1 MFQKYRRKIVPSA
14 RTRSFY
20 TLEIRGQTPFEC
32 LELLKLPISHFHWH
46 GYGLFLLKITSMRVP
61 FLHALGRLHSALA
74 LGFALITAIPSFAAQ
89 PDRTAKATLH
99 DVRLYLDGAVLT
111 QSFSVALPAGNSTVE
126 VTGLAQQVD
135 EQSIQLRTRSSLKV
149 NGYRVEVRNTDWNA
163 VSELKIWRD
172 SLAYWKS
179 VDEQA
184 RGQQAIIQLEKE
196 AFLRSTQQTAYSEA
210 NQKFW
215 AQSAAEWVRRTSLAQ
230 KNLDLAQ
237 RGTQRVNQKYQE
249 EMNKHAAQESVLV
262 LEVSAEAP
270 VATALFS
277 LETSTPLASWSP
289 RYEVR
294 MDDAA
299 SGRLDLIS
307 KATITQETGLDWKKV
322 SLVLGSNRPRGGLS
336 TPVLQPWWVGPQ
348 AAKFEAVA
356 VRGGRAAP
364 AIMAVESAIELDEIG
379 NSRYKLAS
387 FDDAE
392 RSESLVGY
400 SLTLPGTYSFTHQE
414 SREIS
419 LETQGLRADL
429 SRYTAPRL
437 DLRVFLIARLPGWD
451 TLVQLDG
458 PANLYLENN
467 LVGNTY
473 LTFQGAADTLDL
485 AMGADP
491 RTSVEWKPT
500 VTTDNKGGKVER
512 SYSYALKIN
521 TLHSKPVEVVV
532 EDRTPMPRAEEVS
545 LIQTEWGGGKRNAE
559 SGILTWKTTVGKDK
573 PWSTVYR
580 YVLRYPRNANVGPL

>member
-1 MFQKYRRKIVPSA
+1 MKNFFETGGNQ
-14 RTRSFY
+14 RSFVWAAVALVGL
-20 TLEIRGQTPFEC
+20 TLG
-32 LELLKLPISHFHWH
+32 
-46 GYGLFLLKITSMRVP
+46 
-61 FLHALGRLHSALA
+61 SAA
-74 LGFALITAIPSFAAQ
+74 QATAAQ

-126 VTGLAQQVD
+126 VTGLAQQLD
-135 EQSIQLRTRSSLKV
+135 EQSIQLRTRNAIKV
-149 NGYRVEVRNTDWNA
+149 NGYRVEIRSTDWNA
-163 VSELKIWRD
+163 VAELKIWRD
-172 SLAYWKS
+172 SLTYWKS
-179 VDEQA
+179 VEEQG
-184 RGQQAIIQLEKE
+184 RGQQAIIQLEKD
-196 AFLRSTQQTAYSEA
+196 AFLRSTQQTVYSEA

-215 AQSAAEWVRRTSLAQ
+215 AQSAAEWVRRSSLAQ
-230 KNLDLAQ
+230 KNLDQAQ

-249 EMNKHAAQESVLV
+249 EVNKHAAQESVLV
-262 LEVSAEAP
+262 LEVSADAP

-277 LETSTPLASWSP
+277 LETATSLASWSP

-299 SGRLDLIS
+299 SGRLDLLS
-307 KATITQETGLDWKKV
+307 KATITQETGLNWKKV
-322 SLVLGSNRPRGGLS
+322 AVVLGSNRPLGGMT

-348 AAKFEAVA
+348 AVKFETVS

-364 AIMAVESAIELDEIG
+364 AVMAVEDNAIELDAIG
-379 NSRYKLAS
+379 NSRYKLAR

-392 RSESLVGY
+392 RSDGLVGY
-400 SLTLPGTYSFTHQE
+400 SLTLPGTYSFAHQE

-419 LETQGLRADL
+419 LETQVLKADL

-437 DLRVFLIARLPGWD
+437 DLRVFLVARVPGWD
-451 TLVQLDG
+451 TLVLLDG
-458 PANLYLENN
+458 PANIYLENN

-473 LTFQGAADTLDL
+473 LAFQGATDTLDL

-512 SYSYALKIN
+512 SYIYTLKIN
-521 TLHSKPVEVVV
+521 TLHSKPIDVVV

-545 LIQTEWGGGKRNAE
+545 LLQTEWDGGKRNAE
-559 SGILTWKTTVGKDK
+559 TGILTWKTTVGKDK
-573 PWSTVYR
+573 PWSIAYR

>member
-1 MFQKYRRKIVPSA
+1 MKNFFETGGNQ
-14 RTRSFY
+14 RSFVWAAVALVGL
-20 TLEIRGQTPFEC
+20 TLG
-32 LELLKLPISHFHWH
+32 
-46 GYGLFLLKITSMRVP
+46 
-61 FLHALGRLHSALA
+61 SAA
-74 LGFALITAIPSFAAQ
+74 QATAAQ

-126 VTGLAQQVD
+126 VTGLAQQLD
-135 EQSIQLRTRSSLKV
+135 EQSIQLRTRNAIKV
-149 NGYRVEVRNTDWNA
+149 NGYRVEIRSTDWNS
-163 VSELKIWRD
+163 VPELKIWRD

-179 VDEQA
+179 VDEQG

-196 AFLRSTQQTAYSEA
+196 AFLRSTQQTVYSEA

-215 AQSAAEWVRRTSLAQ
+215 AQSAAEWVRRTLLAQ
-230 KNLDLAQ
+230 KNLDQAQ

-249 EMNKHAAQESVLV
+249 EVNKHAAQESVLV
-262 LEVSAEAP
+262 LEVSADAP

-277 LETSTPLASWSP
+277 LETATSLASWSP

-299 SGRLDLIS
+299 SGRLDLLS

-322 SLVLGSNRPRGGLS
+322 SVVLGSNRPLGGMT

-348 AAKFEAVA
+348 AVKYESVA
-356 VRGGRAAP
+356 VRGGRAAS
-364 AIMAVESAIELDEIG
+364 AVMAVENNLEIDATAG
-379 NSRYKLAS
+379 NSRFKLAN

-392 RSESLVGY
+392 RSDGLVGY
-400 SLTLPGTYSFTHQE
+400 SLTLPGTYSFVHQE

-419 LETQGLRADL
+419 LETQVLNADL

-437 DLRVFLIARLPGWD
+437 DLRVFLVARVPGWD
-451 TLVQLDG
+451 TLVLLDG
-458 PANLYLENN
+458 PAKIYLENN
-467 LVGNTY
+467 LVGNSY
-473 LTFQGAADTLDL
+473 LAFQGATDTLDL

-500 VTTDNKGGKVER
+500 VATDNKGGKVER
-512 SYSYALKIN
+512 SYSYTLKIS
-521 TLHSKPVEVVV
+521 TLHAKPIEVVV

-545 LIQTEWGGGKRNAE
+545 LLQTEWGGGKRNAE
-559 SGILTWKTTVGKDK
+559 TGILTWKTTVGKDK
-573 PWSTVYR
+573 PWSIAYR

>member
-1 MFQKYRRKIVPSA
+1 MKNFFETGGNQ
-14 RTRSFY
+14 RSFVW
-20 TLEIRGQTPFEC
+20 TAVA
-32 LELLKLPISHFHWH
+32 LL
-46 GYGLFLLKITSMRVP
+46 GLTV
-61 FLHALGRLHSALA
+61 GSATQA
-74 LGFALITAIPSFAAQ
+74 TAAQ

-126 VTGLAQQVD
+126 VTGLAQQLD
-135 EQSIQLRTRSSLKV
+135 EQSIQLRTRNAIKV
-149 NGYRVEVRNTDWNA
+149 NGYRVEIRSADWNS
-163 VSELKIWRD
+163 VPELKIWRD

-179 VDEQA
+179 VDEQG

-196 AFLRSTQQTAYSEA
+196 AFLRSTQQTVYTEA

-230 KNLDLAQ
+230 KNLDQAQ

-262 LEVSAEAP
+262 LEVSADAP

-277 LETSTPLASWSP
+277 LETATSLASWSP

-299 SGRLDLIS
+299 SGRMDLLS

-322 SLVLGSNRPRGGLS
+322 SVVLGSNRPLGGMT

-348 AAKFEAVA
+348 AVYYESVA

-364 AIMAVESAIELDEIG
+364 AVMAVEDNLEIDATAG
-379 NSRYKLAS
+379 NSRFKLAN

-392 RSESLVGY
+392 RSDGLVGY
-400 SLTLPGTYSFTHQE
+400 SLTLPGTYSFVHQE

-419 LETQGLRADL
+419 LETQVLNADL

-437 DLRVFLIARLPGWD
+437 DLRVFLVARVPGWD
-451 TLVQLDG
+451 TLVLLDG
-458 PANLYLENN
+458 PANIYLENN
-467 LVGNTY
+467 LVGNSY
-473 LTFQGAADTLDL
+473 LAFQGATDTLDL

-500 VTTDNKGGKVER
+500 VATDNKGGKVER
-512 SYSYALKIN
+512 SYSYTLKIN
-521 TLHSKPVEVVV
+521 TLHSKPIDVVV

-545 LIQTEWGGGKRNAE
+545 LLQTEWGGGKRNAE
-559 SGILTWKTTVGKDK
+559 TGILTWKTTVGKDK
-573 PWSTVYR
+573 PWSIAYR

>member
-1 MFQKYRRKIVPSA
+1 MKNFFETGGNQ
-14 RTRSFY
+14 RSFVW
-20 TLEIRGQTPFEC
+20 TAVALV
-32 LELLKLPISHFHWH
+32 
-46 GYGLFLLKITSMRVP
+46 GLTV
-61 FLHALGRLHSALA
+61 GSAA
-74 LGFALITAIPSFAAQ
+74 QATAAQ

-126 VTGLAQQVD
+126 VTGLAQQLD
-135 EQSIQLRTRSSLKV
+135 EQSIQLRTRNAIKV
-149 NGYRVEVRNTDWNA
+149 NGYRVEIRSTDWNS
-163 VSELKIWRD
+163 VPELKIWRD

-179 VDEQA
+179 VDEQG

-196 AFLRSTQQTAYSEA
+196 AFLRSTQQTVYTEA

-215 AQSAAEWVRRTSLAQ
+215 AQSAAEWVRRTLLAQ
-230 KNLDLAQ
+230 KNLDQAQ

-249 EMNKHAAQESVLV
+249 EVNKHAAQESVLV
-262 LEVSAEAP
+262 LEVSADAP

-277 LETSTPLASWSP
+277 LETATSLASWSP

-299 SGRLDLIS
+299 SGRLDLLS

-322 SLVLGSNRPRGGLS
+322 SVVLGSNRPLGGMT

-348 AAKFEAVA
+348 AVKYESVA
-356 VRGGRAAP
+356 VRGGRAAS
-364 AIMAVESAIELDEIG
+364 AVMAVENNLEIDATAG
-379 NSRYKLAS
+379 NSRFKLAN

-392 RSESLVGY
+392 RSDGLVGY
-400 SLTLPGTYSFTHQE
+400 SLTLPGTYSFVHQE

-419 LETQGLRADL
+419 LETQVLNADL

-437 DLRVFLIARLPGWD
+437 DLRVFLVARVPGWD
-451 TLVQLDG
+451 TLVLLDG
-458 PANLYLENN
+458 PANIYLENN
-467 LVGNTY
+467 LVGNSY
-473 LTFQGAADTLDL
+473 LAFQGATDTLDL

-500 VTTDNKGGKVER
+500 VATDNKGGKVER
-512 SYSYALKIN
+512 SYSYTLKIS
-521 TLHSKPVEVVV
+521 TLHAKPIEVVV

-545 LIQTEWGGGKRNAE
+545 LLQTEWGGGKRNAE
-559 SGILTWKTTVGKDK
+559 TGILTWKTTVGKDK
-573 PWSTVYR
+573 PWSIAYR

>member
-1 MFQKYRRKIVPSA
+1 MKNFFETGGNQ
-14 RTRSFY
+14 RSFVW
-20 TLEIRGQTPFEC
+20 TAVALV
-32 LELLKLPISHFHWH
+32 
-46 GYGLFLLKITSMRVP
+46 GLTV
-61 FLHALGRLHSALA
+61 GSAA
-74 LGFALITAIPSFAAQ
+74 QATAAQ

-126 VTGLAQQVD
+126 VTGLAQQLD
-135 EQSIQLRTRSSLKV
+135 EQSIQLRTRNAIKV
-149 NGYRVEVRNTDWNA
+149 NGYHVEVRSTNWNA
-163 VSELKIWRD
+163 IPELKIWRD

-179 VDEQA
+179 VDEQG

-196 AFLRSTQQTAYSEA
+196 AFLRSTQQTIYTEA

-215 AQSAAEWVRRTSLAQ
+215 AQSAAEWVRRSSLAQ
-230 KNLDLAQ
+230 KYLDQAQ

-249 EMNKHAAQESVLV
+249 EVNKHAAQESVLV

-277 LETSTPLASWSP
+277 LETATSLASWSP

-299 SGRLDLIS
+299 SGRLDLLS
-307 KATITQETGLDWKKV
+307 KATITQQTGLDWKKV
-322 SLVLGSNRPRGGLS
+322 AVVLGSNRPLGGMT
-336 TPVLQPWWVGPQ
+336 TPVLQPWWVGPR
-348 AAKFEAVA
+348 AVKFETVA

-364 AIMAVESAIELDEIG
+364 AAASRDVMAMDEEAG
-379 NSRYKLAS
+379 NSRFKLAN
-387 FDDAE
+387 FDDAV
-392 RSESLVGY
+392 RSDGLVGY
-400 SLTLPGTYSFTHQE
+400 SLTLPGTYSFAHQE

-419 LETQGLRADL
+419 LETQVLKADL

-437 DLRVFLIARLPGWD
+437 DLRVFLVARVPGWD
-451 TLVQLDG
+451 TLVLLDG
-458 PANLYLENN
+458 PANIYLENN

-473 LTFQGAADTLDL
+473 LAFQGASDTLDL

-491 RTSVEWKPT
+491 RTSAEWKPT

-512 SYSYALKIN
+512 SYSYTLKIN
-521 TLHSKPVEVVV
+521 TLHSKPIEVVV

-559 SGILTWKTTVGKDK
+559 TGIVTWKTTVGKDK
-573 PWSTVYR
+573 PWSTAYR

>member
-1 MFQKYRRKIVPSA
+1 MKNFFETGGNQ
-14 RTRSFY
+14 RSFVWAAVALVGL
-20 TLEIRGQTPFEC
+20 TLG
-32 LELLKLPISHFHWH
+32 
-46 GYGLFLLKITSMRVP
+46 
-61 FLHALGRLHSALA
+61 SAA
-74 LGFALITAIPSFAAQ
+74 QATAAQ

-126 VTGLAQQVD
+126 VTGLAQQLD
-135 EQSIQLRTRSSLKV
+135 EQSIQLRTRNAIKV
-149 NGYRVEVRNTDWNA
+149 NGYRVEIRSTDWNA
-163 VSELKIWRD
+163 VAELKIWRD
-172 SLAYWKS
+172 SLTYWKS
-179 VDEQA
+179 VEEQG
-184 RGQQAIIQLEKE
+184 RGQQAIIQLEKD
-196 AFLRSTQQTAYSEA
+196 AFLRSTQQTVYSEA

-215 AQSAAEWVRRTSLAQ
+215 AQSAAEWVRRSSLAQ
-230 KNLDLAQ
+230 KNLDQAQ

-249 EMNKHAAQESVLV
+249 EVNKHAAQESVLV
-262 LEVSAEAP
+262 LEVSADAP

-277 LETSTPLASWSP
+277 LETATSLASWSP

-299 SGRLDLIS
+299 SGRLDLLS
-307 KATITQETGLDWKKV
+307 KATITQETGLNWKKV
-322 SLVLGSNRPRGGLS
+322 AVVLGSNRPLGGMT

-348 AAKFEAVA
+348 AVKFETVS

-364 AIMAVESAIELDEIG
+364 AVMAVEDNAIELDAIG
-379 NSRYKLAS
+379 NSRYKLAR

-392 RSESLVGY
+392 RSDGLVGY
-400 SLTLPGTYSFTHQE
+400 SLTLPGTYSFAHQE

-419 LETQGLRADL
+419 LETQVLKADL

-437 DLRVFLIARLPGWD
+437 DLRVFLVARVPGWD
-451 TLVQLDG
+451 TLVLLDG
-458 PANLYLENN
+458 PANIYLENN

-473 LTFQGAADTLDL
+473 LAFQGATDTLDL

-512 SYSYALKIN
+512 SYIYTLKIN
-521 TLHSKPVEVVV
+521 TLHSKPIDVVV

-545 LIQTEWGGGKRNAE
+545 LLQTEWDGGKRNAE
-559 SGILTWKTTVGKDK
+559 TGILTWKTTVGKDK
-573 PWSTVYR
+573 PWSIAYR
-580 YVLRYPRNANVGPL
+580 YVLRDPRNANVGPL

>member
-1 MFQKYRRKIVPSA
+1 MKNFFETCGNQ
-14 RTRSFY
+14 RSFVW
-20 TLEIRGQTPFEC
+20 TAVALV
-32 LELLKLPISHFHWH
+32 
-46 GYGLFLLKITSMRVP
+46 GLTV
-61 FLHALGRLHSALA
+61 GSAA
-74 LGFALITAIPSFAAQ
+74 QATAAQ

-126 VTGLAQQVD
+126 VTGLAQQLD
-135 EQSIQLRTRSSLKV
+135 EQSIQLRTRNAIKV
-149 NGYRVEVRNTDWNA
+149 NGYRVEIRSTDWNS
-163 VSELKIWRD
+163 VPELKIWRD

-179 VDEQA
+179 VDEQG

-196 AFLRSTQQTAYSEA
+196 AFLRSTQQTVYSEA

-215 AQSAAEWVRRTSLAQ
+215 AQSAAEWVRRTLLAQ
-230 KNLDLAQ
+230 KNLDQAQ

-249 EMNKHAAQESVLV
+249 EVNKHAAQESVLV
-262 LEVSAEAP
+262 LEVSTDAP

-277 LETSTPLASWSP
+277 LETATSLASWSP

-299 SGRLDLIS
+299 SGRLDLLS

-322 SLVLGSNRPRGGLS
+322 SVVLGSNRPLGGMT

-348 AAKFEAVA
+348 AVKYESVA
-356 VRGGRAAP
+356 VRGGRAAS
-364 AIMAVESAIELDEIG
+364 AVMAVENNLEIDATAG
-379 NSRYKLAS
+379 NSRFKLAN

-392 RSESLVGY
+392 RSDGLVGY
-400 SLTLPGTYSFTHQE
+400 SLTLPGTYSFVHQE

-419 LETQGLRADL
+419 LETQVLNADL

-437 DLRVFLIARLPGWD
+437 DLRVFLVARVPGWD
-451 TLVQLDG
+451 TLVLLDG
-458 PANLYLENN
+458 PAKIYLENN
-467 LVGNTY
+467 LVGNSY
-473 LTFQGAADTLDL
+473 LAFQGATDTLDL

-500 VTTDNKGGKVER
+500 VATDNKGGKVER
-512 SYSYALKIN
+512 SYSYTLKIS
-521 TLHSKPVEVVV
+521 TLHAKPIEVVV

-545 LIQTEWGGGKRNAE
+545 LLQTEWGGGKRNAE
-559 SGILTWKTTVGKDK
+559 TGILTWKTTVGKDK
-573 PWSTVYR
+573 PWSIAYR

>member
-1 MFQKYRRKIVPSA
+1 MKNFFETGGNQ
-14 RTRSFY
+14 RSFVW
-20 TLEIRGQTPFEC
+20 TAVALV
-32 LELLKLPISHFHWH
+32 
-46 GYGLFLLKITSMRVP
+46 GLTV
-61 FLHALGRLHSALA
+61 GSAA
-74 LGFALITAIPSFAAQ
+74 QATAAQ

-126 VTGLAQQVD
+126 VTGLAQQLD
-135 EQSIQLRTRSSLKV
+135 EQSIQLRTRNAIKV
-149 NGYRVEVRNTDWNA
+149 NGYRVEIRSTDWNS
-163 VSELKIWRD
+163 VPELKIWRD

-179 VDEQA
+179 VDEQG

-196 AFLRSTQQTAYSEA
+196 AFLRSTQQTVYSEA

-215 AQSAAEWVRRTSLAQ
+215 AQSAAEWVRRTLLAQ
-230 KNLDLAQ
+230 KNLDQAQ

-249 EMNKHAAQESVLV
+249 EVNKHAAQESVLV
-262 LEVSAEAP
+262 LEVSADAP

-277 LETSTPLASWSP
+277 LETATSLASWSP

-299 SGRLDLIS
+299 SGRLDLLS

-322 SLVLGSNRPRGGLS
+322 SVVLGSNRPLGGMT

-348 AAKFEAVA
+348 AVKYESVA
-356 VRGGRAAP
+356 VRGGRAAS
-364 AIMAVESAIELDEIG
+364 AVMAVENNLEIDATAG
-379 NSRYKLAS
+379 NSRFKLAN

-392 RSESLVGY
+392 RSDGLVGY
-400 SLTLPGTYSFTHQE
+400 SLTLPGTYSFVHQE

-419 LETQGLRADL
+419 LETQVLNADL

-437 DLRVFLIARLPGWD
+437 DLRVFLVARVPGWD
-451 TLVQLDG
+451 TLVLLDG
-458 PANLYLENN
+458 PAKIYLENN
-467 LVGNTY
+467 LVGNSY
-473 LTFQGAADTLDL
+473 LAFQGATDTLDL

-500 VTTDNKGGKVER
+500 VATDNKGGKVER
-512 SYSYALKIN
+512 SYSYTLKIS
-521 TLHSKPVEVVV
+521 TLHAKPIEVVV

-545 LIQTEWGGGKRNAE
+545 LLQTEWGGGKRNAE
-559 SGILTWKTTVGKDK
+559 TGILTWKTTVGKDK
-573 PWSTVYR
+573 PWSIAYR

>member
-1 MFQKYRRKIVPSA
+1 MKNFFETGGNQ
-14 RTRSFY
+14 RSFVW
-20 TLEIRGQTPFEC
+20 TAVALV
-32 LELLKLPISHFHWH
+32 
-46 GYGLFLLKITSMRVP
+46 GLTV
-61 FLHALGRLHSALA
+61 GSAA
-74 LGFALITAIPSFAAQ
+74 QATAAQ

-126 VTGLAQQVD
+126 VTGLAQQLD
-135 EQSIQLRTRSSLKV
+135 EHSIQLRTRNAIKV
-149 NGYRVEVRNTDWNA
+149 NGYRVEIRSTDWNS
-163 VSELKIWRD
+163 VPELKIWRD

-179 VDEQA
+179 VEEQG

-196 AFLRSTQQTAYSEA
+196 AFLRSTQQTVYSEA

-215 AQSAAEWVRRTSLAQ
+215 AQSAAEWVRRTLLAQ
-230 KNLDLAQ
+230 KNLDQAQ

-249 EMNKHAAQESVLV
+249 EVNKHAAQESVLV
-262 LEVSAEAP
+262 LEVSTDAP

-277 LETSTPLASWSP
+277 LETATSLASWSP

-299 SGRLDLIS
+299 SGRMDLLS

-322 SLVLGSNRPRGGLS
+322 SVVLGSNRPLGGMT

-348 AAKFEAVA
+348 AVKYESVA
-356 VRGGRAAP
+356 VRGGRAAS
-364 AIMAVESAIELDEIG
+364 AVMAVEDNLEIDAIAG
-379 NSRYKLAS
+379 NSRFKLAN

-392 RSESLVGY
+392 RSDGLVGY
-400 SLTLPGTYSFTHQE
+400 SLTLPGTYSFVHQE

-419 LETQGLRADL
+419 LETQVLKADL

-437 DLRVFLIARLPGWD
+437 DLRVFLVARVPGWD
-451 TLVQLDG
+451 TLVLLDG
-458 PANLYLENN
+458 PANIYLENN
-467 LVGNTY
+467 LVGNSY
-473 LTFQGAADTLDL
+473 LAFQGATDTLDL

-512 SYSYALKIN
+512 SYSYTLKIN
-521 TLHSKPVEVVV
+521 TLHSKPIDVVV

-545 LIQTEWGGGKRNAE
+545 LLQTEWGGGKRNAE
-559 SGILTWKTTVGKDK
+559 TGILTWKTTVGKDK
-573 PWSTVYR
+573 PWSTAYR

>member
-1 MFQKYRRKIVPSA
+1 MKNFFETCGNQ
-14 RTRSFY
+14 RSFVW
-20 TLEIRGQTPFEC
+20 TAVALV
-32 LELLKLPISHFHWH
+32 
-46 GYGLFLLKITSMRVP
+46 GLTV
-61 FLHALGRLHSALA
+61 GSAA
-74 LGFALITAIPSFAAQ
+74 QATAAQ

-126 VTGLAQQVD
+126 VTGLAQQLD
-135 EQSIQLRTRSSLKV
+135 EQSIQLRTRNAIKV
-149 NGYRVEVRNTDWNA
+149 NGYRVEIRSTDWNS
-163 VSELKIWRD
+163 VPELKIWRD

-179 VDEQA
+179 VDEQG

-196 AFLRSTQQTAYSEA
+196 AFLRSTQQTVYTEA

-215 AQSAAEWVRRTSLAQ
+215 AQSAAEWVRRTLLAQ
-230 KNLDLAQ
+230 KNLDQAQ

-249 EMNKHAAQESVLV
+249 EVNKHAAQESVLV
-262 LEVSAEAP
+262 LEVSTDAP

-277 LETSTPLASWSP
+277 LETATSLASWSP

-299 SGRLDLIS
+299 SGRLDLLS

-322 SLVLGSNRPRGGLS
+322 SVVLGSNRPLGGMT

-348 AAKFEAVA
+348 AVKYESVA

-364 AIMAVESAIELDEIG
+364 AVMVVENNLEMDATAG
-379 NSRYKLAS
+379 NSRFKLAN

-392 RSESLVGY
+392 RSDGLVGY
-400 SLTLPGTYSFTHQE
+400 SLTLPGTYSFVHQE

-419 LETQGLRADL
+419 LETQVLNADL

-437 DLRVFLIARLPGWD
+437 DLRVFLVARVPGWD
-451 TLVQLDG
+451 TLVLLDG
-458 PANLYLENN
+458 PANIYLENN
-467 LVGNTY
+467 LVGNSY
-473 LTFQGAADTLDL
+473 LAFQGATDTLDL

-500 VTTDNKGGKVER
+500 VATDNKGGKVER
-512 SYSYALKIN
+512 SYSYTLKIS
-521 TLHSKPVEVVV
+521 TLHAKPIEVVV

-545 LIQTEWGGGKRNAE
+545 LLQTEWGGGKRNAE
-559 SGILTWKTTVGKDK
+559 TGIMTWKTTVGKDK
-573 PWSTVYR
+573 PWSIAYR

>member
-1 MFQKYRRKIVPSA
+1 MKNFFETGGNQ
-14 RTRSFY
+14 RSFVW
-20 TLEIRGQTPFEC
+20 IAIAF
-32 LELLKLPISHFHWH
+32 
-46 GYGLFLLKITSMRVP
+46 V
-61 FLHALGRLHSALA
+61 
-74 LGFALITAIPSFAAQ
+74 GFAIGFATHATAAQ

-126 VTGLAQQVD
+126 VTGLAQQLD
-135 EQSIQLRTRSSLKV
+135 EQSIQLRTRSAVKV
-149 NGYRVEVRNTDWNA
+149 NGYRIEISNVDWNK
-163 VSELKIWRD
+163 VPDLKIWRD

-179 VDEQA
+179 ADEQA
-184 RGQQAIIQLEKE
+184 REGQAIIQLEKE
-196 AFLRSTQQTAYSEA
+196 AFLRSTQQTVYSEA

-215 AQSAAEWVRRTSLAQ
+215 AQSAADWVRRTSLAQ
-230 KNLDLAQ
+230 KNLDQAQ
-237 RGTQRVNQKYQE
+237 RGIQRVNQNYQE
-249 EMNKHAAQESVLV
+249 EVQKHSVQEFVLI

-277 LETSTPLASWSP
+277 LETSTPMASWNP

-322 SLVLGSNRPRGGLS
+322 SLVLGSNRPRGGLF
-336 TPVLQPWWVGPQ
+336 TPVLQPWWVGLQ
-348 AAKFEAVA
+348 SLKFEDVA
-356 VRGGRAAP
+356 VRGGRAP
-364 AIMAVESAIELDEIG
+364 AVMIVENNLNIDGLTVAEGVEE
-379 NSRYKLAS
+379 LAS

-392 RSESLVGY
+392 RSDGLVGY
-400 SLTLPGTYSFTHQE
+400 SLTLPGTYSFAHQE

-419 LETQGLRADL
+419 LETQVLKAEL

-437 DLRVFLIARLPGWD
+437 DLRVFLVARVPGWD
-451 TLVQLDG
+451 TLVLLDG
-458 PANLYLENN
+458 PANIYLENN
-467 LVGNTY
+467 MVGNTY
-473 LTFQGAADTLDL
+473 LTFQGATDTLDL

-500 VTTDNKGGKVER
+500 VATDNKGGKVER
-512 SYSYALKIN
+512 SYSYTLKIN
-521 TLHSKPVEVVV
+521 TLHSKPIDVVV

-545 LIQTEWGGGKRNAE
+545 LLQTEWGGGKRNAE
-559 SGILTWKTTVGKDK
+559 TGILTWKTTVGKDQ
-573 PWSTVYR
+573 PWSTAYR